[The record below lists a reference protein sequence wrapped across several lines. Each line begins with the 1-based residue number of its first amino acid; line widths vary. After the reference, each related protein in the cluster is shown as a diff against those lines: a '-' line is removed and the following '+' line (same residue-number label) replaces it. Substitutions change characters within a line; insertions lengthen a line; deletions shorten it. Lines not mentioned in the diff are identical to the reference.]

1 MKWAES
7 DKRILKN
14 PISHLKRFN
23 VAVDRRHDRRAL
35 SDDELI
41 RLIRVTSEQGKTFE
55 YCTGKERAL
64 IYKVSAL
71 TGLRRNEISSLTK
84 GSFDLDSSTPTVRVE
99 AAFSK
104 HRREDILPL
113 TEDLIPDLRIHLSG
127 KEANEKAFRVP
138 KQPSIIIQEDL
149 KNAGI
154 PYKTSQGYA
163 DFHSLRHTY
172 VSRMVNAGIPI
183 KTAQMLARH
192 SDSRLTLAV
201 YSHLE
206 LVDQQKAINS
216 LPSLNDSSSRTEP
229 MKAVK
234 TGTGYDVD
242 THVDTQGSLTD
253 FSVQSMTQMDDK
265 ACDSKANKII
275 LLCFDLRGVSSSGG
289 NRERTS
295 LGGFE
300 PPSPP

>member
-1 MKWAES
+1 M
-7 DKRILKN
+7 
-14 PISHLKRFN
+14 
-23 VAVDRRHDRRAL
+23 
-35 SDDELI
+35 
-41 RLIRVTSEQGKTFE
+41 
-55 YCTGKERAL
+55 
-64 IYKVSAL
+64 
-71 TGLRRNEISSLTK
+71 
-84 GSFDLDSSTPTVRVE
+84 
-99 AAFSK
+99 
-104 HRREDILPL
+104 
-113 TEDLIPDLRIHLSG
+113 
-127 KEANEKAFRVP
+127 
-138 KQPSIIIQEDL
+138 